1 MPWCPNCR
9 NEYVEGISVCADCS
23 AMLVEDLEEYDRKAL
38 ADHAVSG
45 MEEIADDSL
54 NGQEDDITQETA
66 GMEEIKEAARE
77 KAGAVRRG
85 AYQNSAQKAEEN
97 KSSAYT
103 LLIVGVLGLIA
114 SALVLMGVIPLYQNS
129 TTTRY
134 FVCGVMGALFLLF
147 IVFGVI
153 SMKTF
158 KILSREAA
166 SEDSLI
172 LEMKNWCETNLSAK
186 EIDEGLAVPDG
197 ISDEQKYFVRTEK
210 MKLLIQ
216 EKYRNLEDAFL
227 DNFIDDYYQNLFG

>member
-66 GMEEIKEAARE
+66 GMEEIKEAAQE
-77 KAGAVRRG
+77 KVGAVRRG

-129 TTTRY
+129 ATTRY

-158 KILSREAA
+158 KILSRKAE

-172 LEMKNWCETNLSAK
+172 LEMKNWCKTNLSAK
-186 EIDEGLAVPDG
+186 EIDEGLSVPDG